1 MIAEN
6 ASPAA
11 EIDIGPQNAQSF
23 RNLQY
28 TIEKIGYKTFE
39 KYFNTEID
47 NSDYQTSFASY
58 FKLIDEIANYSLSQL
73 EDIVNSKEVLDDCKH
88 NQDWFLSQNETHRLV
103 RAFGRI
109 LDK

>member
-1 MIAEN
+1 MK
-6 ASPAA
+6 P
-11 EIDIGPQNAQSF
+11 
-23 RNLQY
+23 LQQ
-28 TIEKIGYKTFE
+28 
-39 KYFNTEID
+39 
-47 NSDYQTSFASY
+47 NSDINVGIDYLFISFASY